1 MNTFLLN
8 EIPTAL
14 IANADP
20 YCRPCIEGATIQFAA
35 LIGADVDINANGQD
49 RRHRTIA
56 DRYS

>member
-35 LIGADVDINANGQD
+35 LIGADVNIRGNGQD
-49 RRHRTIA
+49 RRHPTIA
-56 DRYS
+56 DR